1 MASEFERLA
10 YEEAL
15 RALDKQERLLEE
27 LRARTGVLLGASAL
41 AASFLG
47 PPAFLH
53 PNPRGLS
60 ITALAAFVMTLASSV
75 FVLLP
80 KKNLIFSASG
90 VGIYKSF
97 YEIREEMADVYRHL
111 VYDLQAHW
119 DSNNREML
127 WLSRAFTLASAALV
141 AEVLS
146 LAFLLS
152 KRLL

>member
-1 MASEFERLA
+1 MAAEFERVA

-27 LRARTGVLLGASAL
+27 LRARTGVLIAASAL

-53 PNPRGLS
+53 SNPRGLS
-60 ITALAAFVMTLASSV
+60 ISALAAFVVTLAASI
-75 FVLLP
+75 FILLP
-80 KKNLIFSASG
+80 KTNLIFAASG
-90 VGIYKSF
+90 LGIYKSF
-97 YEIREEMADVYRHL
+97 YELREEMADVYRHL
-111 VYDLQAHW
+111 VYDLQAYW

-146 LAFLLS
+146 LAFFLGG
-152 KRLL
+152 RLL

>member
-1 MASEFERLA
+1 MAAEFERLA

-47 PPAFLH
+47 PSALLD
-53 PNPRGLS
+53 PNPRSLS
-60 ITALAAFVMTLASSV
+60 ISALAAFVVTLAASV

-80 KKNLIFSASG
+80 KKNLVFSASG
-90 VGIYKSF
+90 PGIYKSF

-111 VYDLQAHW
+111 VYDLQGHW

-146 LAFLLS
+146 LAFLLGG
-152 KRLL
+152 RLL

>member
-1 MASEFERLA
+1 MAGDFEKLA

-27 LRARTGVLLGASAL
+27 LRARTGALLAAAAL

-47 PPAFLH
+47 P
-53 PNPRGLS
+53 
-60 ITALAAFVMTLASSV
+60 TALLNPSPGILAVAAVAAFVVSLGASL

-80 KKNLIFSASG
+80 KNGLVFAAGGRGIFE
-90 VGIYKSF
+90 SF
-97 YEIREEMADVYRHL
+97 YAIGEDMADVYRHL
-111 VYDLQAHW
+111 VYDLQTYW
-119 DSNNREML
+119 ESNDREML

-146 LAFLLS
+146 LASLVAG
-152 KRLL
+152 RLL